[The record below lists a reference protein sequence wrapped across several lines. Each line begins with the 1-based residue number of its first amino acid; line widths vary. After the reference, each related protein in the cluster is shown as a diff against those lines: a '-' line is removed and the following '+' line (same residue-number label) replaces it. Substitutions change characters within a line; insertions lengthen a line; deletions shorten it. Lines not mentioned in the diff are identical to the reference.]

1 MTAPPLVIASSALP
15 QVSQSELIAEC
26 RKLLHNDGD
35 WLFLTSSTE
44 FLAFQLYTH
53 NLPISATEALFQE
66 IFHPILP
73 HISFQHVEPT
83 LGFVQRPDQKI
94 PVDAYTTIVKYRIT
108 PGKRAQ
114 VVDDCRDLFAFAEK
128 EELDVYSLAI
138 MNNVNN
144 DDEFVI
150 LERYEDESAERRH
163 MESERL
169 VACLEKIKDFIAE
182 RDSRNYTILD
192 V

>member
-1 MTAPPLVIASSALP
+1 
-15 QVSQSELIAEC
+15 
-26 RKLLHNDGD
+26 
-35 WLFLTSSTE
+35 
-44 FLAFQLYTH
+44 
-53 NLPISATEALFQE
+53 
-66 IFHPILP
+66 
-73 HISFQHVEPT
+73 
-83 LGFVQRPDQKI
+83 
-94 PVDAYTTIVKYRIT
+94 
-108 PGKRAQ
+108 
-114 VVDDCRDLFAFAEK
+114 VDDCRDLFAFAEK

-150 LERYEDESAERRH
+150 LERYEDENAERRH

>member
-1 MTAPPLVIASSALP
+1 M
-15 QVSQSELIAEC
+15 
-26 RKLLHNDGD
+26 
-35 WLFLTSSTE
+35 
-44 FLAFQLYTH
+44 
-53 NLPISATEALFQE
+53 
-66 IFHPILP
+66 
-73 HISFQHVEPT
+73 
-83 LGFVQRPDQKI
+83 
-94 PVDAYTTIVKYRIT
+94 
-108 PGKRAQ
+108 
-114 VVDDCRDLFAFAEK
+114 DDCRDLFAFAEK